1 MKLKII
7 YCNIS
12 LPRSF
17 FISSYKKLQRKKK
30 KKSVSQYVIL
40 CTTSTS
46 VAINSEEEKNS
57 LNSPEIKKEIHDFFQ
72 VLHSNQCL
80 VLNQKH
86 QISLIGRHAH

>member
-1 MKLKII
+1 
-7 YCNIS
+7 
-12 LPRSF
+12 
-17 FISSYKKLQRKKK
+17 
-30 KKSVSQYVIL
+30 
-40 CTTSTS
+40 
-46 VAINSEEEKNS
+46 